1 MNRRGDKIVEIEK
14 YLSNLEDY
22 LPSDFEGYMS
32 DGKSRMA
39 CERCFEKIVE
49 AVIDLVFIIIK
60 DGRFKS
66 PNSDRDALNI
76 LSENNVISCELSEKL
91 SNVKSMRNIIIH
103 EYGNIDDRKIF
114 DSIQNKLFEDVREL
128 LEKINGR

>member
-1 MNRRGDKIVEIEK
+1 MNRRGDKIIEIEK

-22 LPSDFEGYMS
+22 LPLNYGEYMS

-60 DGRFKS
+60 EGGLRS
-66 PNSDRDALNI
+66 PDSDRDALNI
-76 LSENNVISCELSEKL
+76 LSENEIISSELSEKL
-91 SNVKSMRNIIIH
+91 GNAKSMRNIIIH
-103 EYGNIDDRKIF
+103 EYGNIDDKKIF
-114 DSIQNKLFEDVREL
+114 DAIQNKLSEDVKEF
-128 LEKINGR
+128 LEAVR